1 MSKGFAIFLIVIAF
15 VVGVVAGGW
24 IVGGWIVGD
33 FYTSRVLSHEVWT
46 KEQEQMGEQLSLLTS
61 LRQND
66 TTNTIEHLE
75 TRLDS
80 SILTLGFYLKYD
92 SNVKS
97 EPKILKKIQMAKSYR
112 EKYPHKT
119 SDHPEIDESVS
130 NILSLV
136 NENGQ

>member
-1 MSKGFAIFLIVIAF
+1 MSKGFGIFLIVIAF
-15 VVGVVAGGW
+15 VVGAVAGGW
-24 IVGGWIVGD
+24 FVGD
-33 FYTSRVLSHEVWT
+33 FYTSRVLSHEVWAEE
-46 KEQEQMGEQLSLLTS
+46 KGQMGEQLSLLTS

-66 TTNTIEHLE
+66 TTNAIEHLE

-80 SILTLGFYLKYD
+80 SILTVGFYFKYD
-92 SNVKS
+92 SDAKS
-97 EPKILKKIQMAKSYR
+97 EPKVLQNLQMAKSYR

-136 NENGQ
+136 NKNGQ